1 MGLGKSTENRTR
13 LENVRYENVRS
24 DKLSKA
30 DIFFNTKSTSPS
42 TGNASNSILNDHCY
56 MAEEVHVKPTKIPQS
71 RNLTPVTIMVADT
84 IGTVKS
90 RRLLKVLLD
99 SGSTTTLINKKCL
112 PRKCL
117 PCKTSQS
124 RMVNTLAGN
133 YQSSAMV
140 IMCNLRLPELDKNRN
155 IEQHKALIFES
166 ENCKYDVILGADFLT
181 KTGIDVKYSTNTIEW
196 FENEL
201 PLRDPH
207 LLKDKDFAYMAT
219 IIEIQQEVEFFG
231 MDWYD
236 PNCYAIEILDAKYES
251 VQIDDVVNQLE
262 HLNIQQKADVKQV
275 LSEFTKLFD
284 GTLGVYP
291 HRKFHIDLEPN
302 AKPKHARP
310 YPVPVVHL
318 EAFKKELV
326 HLCNIGVLAIQGASE
341 WASPTFITP
350 KKDGRV
356 RWVSDLRE
364 LNKVVVRRQYPLPI
378 IQDILRRRPGYQY
391 FTKMDISMQYYT
403 FELDDESKDLCTI
416 ATPFG
421 KFKYNRLPMGLK
433 CSPDFA
439 QEVMENIF
447 RDVSETE
454 VYIDDIGVFTN
465 NWEEHM
471 TVLHI
476 VLQKLQENGFTI
488 NPLKWTCGHI
498 DQTSWPH

>member
-24 DKLSKA
+24 NKLSKA

-124 RMVNTLAGN
+124 KMVNTLAGN

-140 IMCNLRLPELDKNRN
+140 IIHNLRLPELDKNRN
-155 IEQHKALIFES
+155 IEQQKALIFES

-207 LLKDKDFAYMAT
+207 LLKDKDFASMAT

-231 MDWYD
+231 ILGSQSD
-236 PNCYAIEILDAKYES
+236 PES
-251 VQIDDVVNQLE
+251 PKE
-262 HLNIQQKADVKQV
+262 HL
-275 LSEFTKLFD
+275 
-284 GTLGVYP
+284 
-291 HRKFHIDLEPN
+291 
-302 AKPKHARP
+302 
-310 YPVPVVHL
+310 
-318 EAFKKELV
+318 
-326 HLCNIGVLAIQGASE
+326 
-341 WASPTFITP
+341 
-350 KKDGRV
+350 
-356 RWVSDLRE
+356 
-364 LNKVVVRRQYPLPI
+364 
-378 IQDILRRRPGYQY
+378 
-391 FTKMDISMQYYT
+391 
-403 FELDDESKDLCTI
+403 
-416 ATPFG
+416 
-421 KFKYNRLPMGLK
+421 
-433 CSPDFA
+433 
-439 QEVMENIF
+439 
-447 RDVSETE
+447 
-454 VYIDDIGVFTN
+454 
-465 NWEEHM
+465 
-471 TVLHI
+471 
-476 VLQKLQENGFTI
+476 
-488 NPLKWTCGHI
+488 
-498 DQTSWPH
+498 

>member
-1 MGLGKSTENRTR
+1 
-13 LENVRYENVRS
+13 
-24 DKLSKA
+24 
-30 DIFFNTKSTSPS
+30 
-42 TGNASNSILNDHCY
+42 

-140 IMCNLRLPELDKNRN
+140 IMRNLRLPELDKNRN

-207 LLKDKDFAYMAT
+207 LLKDKDFASMAT

-275 LSEFTKLFD
+275 LTEFTKLFD

-291 HRKFHIDLEPN
+291 HRKFQIDLEPN

-356 RWVSDLRE
+356 CWVSDLRE

-439 QEVMENIF
+439 QEVLMENIF
-447 RDVSETE
+447 RDVSKTE

-465 NWEEHM
+465 AWEEHM
-471 TVLHI
+471 KVLCI
-476 VLQKLQENGFTI
+476 VL
-488 NPLKWTCGHI
+488 
-498 DQTSWPH
+498 

>member
-1 MGLGKSTENRTR
+1 
-13 LENVRYENVRS
+13 
-24 DKLSKA
+24 
-30 DIFFNTKSTSPS
+30 
-42 TGNASNSILNDHCY
+42 
-56 MAEEVHVKPTKIPQS
+56 
-71 RNLTPVTIMVADT
+71 
-84 IGTVKS
+84 
-90 RRLLKVLLD
+90 
-99 SGSTTTLINKKCL
+99 
-112 PRKCL
+112 
-117 PCKTSQS
+117 
-124 RMVNTLAGN
+124 
-133 YQSSAMV
+133 
-140 IMCNLRLPELDKNRN
+140 
-155 IEQHKALIFES
+155 
-166 ENCKYDVILGADFLT
+166 
-181 KTGIDVKYSTNTIEW
+181 
-196 FENEL
+196 
-201 PLRDPH
+201 
-207 LLKDKDFAYMAT
+207 MAT

-262 HLNIQQKADVKQV
+262 HLNIQQKADVEQV

-318 EAFKKELV
+318 EAFKKVLV
-326 HLCNIGVLAIQGASE
+326 HLCNIGVLVIQGASE

-350 KKDGRV
+350 KNDGRV
-356 RWVSDLRE
+356 RWVSDLRK

-416 ATPFG
+416 ATAFG

-471 TVLHI
+471 KVLHI

-498 DQTSWPH
+498 DQTSWPHLHLKLVHPKEVKSLLLLSGHLKCKKHLMT